1 MVLRTVFDGV
11 GVRSARAAD
20 RAGVDVE
27 DGAADLT
34 LSILEHVGRVDCLAF
49 SVVSTEHAHLQHDHN
64 DCQLCPLRTS
74 TRVSVTD
81 EYTGVCYGQVHGCL
95 LRTSI
100 RVSVTDEYTG
110 VGYLHIGVLVHTC
123 FRTYVV
129 KENINCLGKLISCTS
144 ALLLLPLRIIKV

>member
-34 LSILEHVGRVDCLAF
+34 LSILEHVGRVDCLAL

-64 DCQLCPLRTS
+64 DCQLCLVRTS

-81 EYTGVCYGQVHGCL
+81 EY
-95 LRTSI
+95 

-110 VGYLHIGVLVHTC
+110 VGYLHIGVCLVHTC
-123 FRTYVV
+123 FGTYVV